1 MVMEPDMGL
10 PGVTTE
16 PELSEHGLQVEAAPV
31 SPKKTKKK
39 KREKWLGETLALEAE
54 VSEAALA
61 ANFEPQVAPAPSKKK
76 EKGQVI
82 DPPSEMADP
91 RESEAPEAGAIQG
104 STKKK
109 KKKKKDQESEV

>member
-16 PELSEHGLQVEAAPV
+16 SELSEHELQVEAAPV

-39 KREKWLGETLALEAE
+39 KKWLGETLALGAE
-54 VSEAALA
+54 VAEAALA

-76 EKGQVI
+76 G
-82 DPPSEMADP
+82 
-91 RESEAPEAGAIQG
+91 
-104 STKKK
+104 
-109 KKKKKDQESEV
+109 KDRR